1 MRGERRRHM
10 QGGQLRCVLD
20 DAVWQ
25 MNLQT
30 FPLPK
35 LVGHGHGH
43 GLGHRYVRKRES
55 KRRRKLAHRVAKRV
69 GRGQGMLTLI

>member
-1 MRGERRRHM
+1 MGYRG
-10 QGGQLRCVLD
+10 GGEGECAGVQLRCVLD

-43 GLGHRYVRKRES
+43 GHGCERDRES
-55 KRRRKLAHRVAKRV
+55 KTEI
-69 GRGQGMLTLI
+69 GT